1 MMERAAARAEE
12 LTAIEA
18 RIVREAGRF
27 DVGPLL
33 DLLESIGYTRDDV
46 LFESAMEGKSGSI
59 VQAVRFRKL
68 PVRTAIIT
76 VELGLLGD
84 NSLLPS
90 YFLHVME
97 RSPDPDRFLDFIRF
111 FDHSLIDNLISAT
124 HPDQGQGYV
133 QWVALRKALFR
144 MAAPGTVSTL
154 GWVMQLHFPEL
165 RVRAARRPFESGLTG
180 DACTTGVSRLDGTG
194 ILGRTYESE
203 LPGFL
208 VDLIAEDEADMSG
221 RPWAAT
227 VLSRLDRRV
236 LPLLAPF
243 RLPLVVRLVI
253 VWHASWAHVDDPAA
267 RERGYLGYERL
278 RGKGEA
284 VHTTVMYRGITGE
297 EPAKTRG

>member
-1 MMERAAARAEE
+1 MTERAAAAAEE

-18 RIVREAGRF
+18 RIVREARRF
-27 DVGPLL
+27 DVRPLL
-33 DLLESIGYTRDDV
+33 DLLESIGYAREDV
-46 LFESAMEGKSGSI
+46 LFESAMEGKSGSV
-59 VQAVRFRKL
+59 VQAVRFQKR
-68 PVRTAIIT
+68 PVRTVIIT

-111 FDHSLIDNLISAT
+111 FDHTLIDNLISAT
-124 HPDQGQGYV
+124 HPDQGPGYAK
-133 QWVALRKALFR
+133 WVALRKVLFR
-144 MAAPGTVSTL
+144 MAAPGSVSTL

-165 RVRAARRPFESGLTG
+165 RVRAARRPFESGILG
-180 DACTTGVSRLDGTG
+180 NACTTGVSRLDGTG

-203 LPGFL
+203 LPGLL

-227 VLSRLDRRV
+227 VLSRLERLV

-243 RLPLVVRLVI
+243 RLALVVRLVI
-253 VWHASWAHVDDPAA
+253 LWHASWAHVDDPGA
-267 RERGYLGYERL
+267 REKGYLGYERL
-278 RGKGEA
+278 RGEGEA
-284 VHTTVMYRGITGE
+284 VHTTVMYRGITGD
-297 EPAKTRG
+297 EPARKKG